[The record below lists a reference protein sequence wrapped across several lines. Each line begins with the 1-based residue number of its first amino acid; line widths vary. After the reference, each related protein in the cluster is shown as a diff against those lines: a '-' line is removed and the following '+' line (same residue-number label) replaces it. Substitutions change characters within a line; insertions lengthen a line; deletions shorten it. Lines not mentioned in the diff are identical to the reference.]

1 MNTKQIVEQIL
12 WFPWTLWC
20 VVVFGVAM
28 AIAFPIMVLIVASKN
43 EKWLYHA
50 HFLPPKFA
58 RAVLLLWGV
67 RMVQHN
73 CEVSQPDTQTIFVS
87 NHRSYLDGI
96 VASAIIPNFS
106 KFLGKAEILSWPV
119 LGYIMKH
126 LYVSVQR
133 EDEQDRQ
140 RSMNEM
146 REKLKTG
153 ASFFICPEGTCNTTP
168 ALLKYFHHGAF
179 RLAIENKLPLVPLTF
194 VNTGNIFPRHG
205 LMLKPGTVHVYWH
218 EPIETT
224 AIDLTELEQLEKT
237 TKATLMS
244 DLLKHYPSGK
254 YY

>member
-20 VVVFGVAM
+20 IVVFGVAM
-28 AIAFPIMVLIVASKN
+28 GIAFPMMVFIVMSKN
-43 EKWLYHA
+43 EKWLYQA

-58 RAVLLLWGV
+58 RFVLLLWGIRV
-67 RMVQHN
+67 VQHN
-73 CEVSQPDTQTIFVS
+73 REVSQPDTQTIFVS

-96 VASAIIPNFS
+96 VASAVIPNFS

-126 LYVSVQR
+126 LYVAVQR
-133 EDEQDRQ
+133 DDEQDRQ

-168 ALLKYFHHGAF
+168 ELLKYFHHGAF

-205 LMLKPGTVHVYWH
+205 LMLRPGTVHVYWH
-218 EPIETT
+218 EPIET
-224 AIDLTELEQLEKT
+224 ANMQINVIEQLEEKT
-237 TKATLMS
+237 KLVMRG
-244 DLLKHYPSGK
+244 DLLKHYLSGK